1 LCRYVGEIG
10 DLVVARISSV
20 ESKRW
25 KADINASKDAV
36 LQLASVN
43 LPGGM
48 QRMRTY
54 EDQLQM
60 RSLFEEN
67 DLVSAEI
74 QNISTDGT
82 LSLHTRSLRYGKLE
96 NGQLI
101 MVPAS
106 LMKRLPQH
114 NITLPWGV
122 DVILGRNG
130 YIWITRSIP
139 EDWKIEMDKGAQ
151 GQAADNATPLAETL
165 QLLRTKHANTPILSD
180 ERLKIARV
188 RNSIEILRLSESQI
202 SSESIITVYRKSE
215 ELGLAPKDMLRPD
228 AILNLSQN

>member
-1 LCRYVGEIG
+1 M
-10 DLVVARISSV
+10 
-20 ESKRW
+20 
-25 KADINASKDAV
+25 

-60 RSLFEEN
+60 RALFEEN

-74 QNISTDGT
+74 QNIGSDGT

-101 MVPAS
+101 IVPAS

-139 EDWKIEMDKGAQ
+139 EEWKLNDSGT
-151 GQAADNATPLAETL
+151 ADDSTPLAETL
-165 QLLRTKHANTPILSD
+165 QQLRTKHANTPILPD
-180 ERLKIARV
+180 ERVKIIRV
-188 RNSIEILRLSESQI
+188 RNAIEVLRITESQV
-202 SSESIITVYRKSE
+202 SSESIISVYRRSE
-215 ELGLAPKDMLRPD
+215 ELNMALKVCCYILATGPRKF
-228 AILNLSQN
+228 INFFLNR

>member
-1 LCRYVGEIG
+1 M
-10 DLVVARISSV
+10 
-20 ESKRW
+20 
-25 KADINASKDAV
+25 

-74 QNISTDGT
+74 QNVGADGT

-101 MVPAS
+101 IVPAS

-139 EDWKIEMDKGAQ
+139 DEWKLDGAGGPMDET
-151 GQAADNATPLAETL
+151 TPLAETL
-165 QLLRTKHANTPILSD
+165 QLLRTKHANTPILPH
-180 ERLKIARV
+180 ERMKIVRV
-188 RNSIEILRLSESQI
+188 RNVIEVLRLTESQI
-202 SSESIITVYRKSE
+202 SSESIISIYRRSE
-215 ELGLAPKDMLRPD
+215 ELNMMPKVSSAYTLSSPSLNISTFNYQDMIRPD
-228 AILNLSQN
+228 KILSLLQ